1 MTTFVMRDGR
11 LTDKR
16 TGEALKA
23 PNRIA
28 APMVMSDIPEYR
40 SPIDGKLIGS
50 RSQQRE
56 DLKANDCVLLPPR
69 QKPRGYRNPNF
80 ARKRGLKLAED

>member
-1 MTTFVMRDGR
+1 MTTYVMRDGA

-16 TGEALKA
+16 TGQPLKA

-28 APMVMSDIPEYR
+28 APMVIGDIPEYR
-40 SPIDGKLIGS
+40 SPIDGKVIGS

-56 DLKANDCVLLPPR
+56 DLKVNDCVLLPPR
-69 QKPRGYRNPNF
+69 QKPRGYRNPSF